1 MRREKTELAD
11 IPLLEV
17 RPKTLPEQVFEVLSD
32 AILAGALKEGQR
44 LPESELA
51 GRMGISRAPVREAL
65 AELEKQGLA
74 VHVPRKGK
82 FVAEWSKEDLWEVA
96 TLRSVLEGLA
106 AKFAHSNLE
115 PADVHFLKDVIKRM
129 ETAEQEGD
137 DEQLITLDLM
147 FHSRIWECSRHKRLQ
162 RVLEGL
168 KLQAKFFMIVTR
180 PSDVV
185 EYNELHLTLLEA
197 LLSQDADQAQ
207 QAAIKHVLDT
217 ALLALRGVPDDNVC
231 SRLASF
237 AAR

>member
-11 IPLLEV
+11 IPLLKV

-51 GRMGISRAPVREAL
+51 ERMGISRAPVREAL

-74 VHVPRKGK
+74 VHVPRKGT

-115 PADVHFLKDVIKRM
+115 PEDVHFLEDVIKRM

-137 DEQLITLDLM
+137 DKQLVTLDLM
-147 FHSRIWECSRHKRLQ
+147 FHGRVWECSRHKRLQ
-162 RVLEGL
+162 RVLEDL
-168 KLQAKFFMIVTR
+168 KLQSKFFMIVTR
-180 PSDVV
+180 SSDVV
-185 EYNELHLTLLEA
+185 GYNELHLTLLEA
-197 LLSQDADQAQ
+197 LLSQDADRAQ